1 MPFTSH
7 DPSAVQRGVLE
18 LTALSALAA
27 AWRRTPTAQI
37 PERLSEILLR
47 GVGAEFVSCRLKLGK
62 DGSDLEAACFSGTPV
77 AFDRDDALRSALSSY
92 AHLDGAARH
101 VLVSDAAG
109 GQEPLRI
116 AIQPVGVEGGM
127 GSLVAATQRSD
138 FPNDMD
144 RLLLEAGANHAN
156 IILQER
162 QADELLKETEERLRL
177 SIASA
182 ARVTRVKD
190 DVIPTASSELRRA
203 AAIVEHSEDVIL
215 GKTLDGIVTS
225 WNPAAER
232 LYGYTA
238 DEMIGRSVSVLAP
251 PHRHSE
257 VPQILEKLKRGES
270 VSDYE
275 TERVTKAGRPI
286 DVSLRISPI
295 RDGSGALIGAST
307 IARDITERK
316 RRERQLREA
325 TDELRVFRR
334 VIEES
339 PDGMS
344 VVDREYV
351 YRIVNRVYV
360 EMHQRAAEEIVG
372 RTMPDLLGESVFRGV
387 VQPVLDRCFA
397 GESVRHET
405 SLEYPMGVRSV
416 EIRYYPLRKD
426 GHVEFAV
433 IVTHDLTERKR
444 MTEELRLSHAHLR
457 HAQELSRV
465 GSYEFCVPPSPRTR
479 WSEQIFEILQRNP
492 DEGTMSPEE
501 FILRV
506 VHPDDQAY
514 VTEGVARSVREM
526 TPFELQYRIVRPDG
540 VVRIVQSVGES
551 MKGASSTLTTIGTL
565 QDVTDRL
572 HAAETLREA
581 QAKLAHVARVAT
593 MGELGASI
601 AHEINQ
607 PLAAIVNDGA
617 ACLRWLQA
625 HPPALDEARD
635 SVRHMVADANRAS
648 HVVARIRA
656 LLAKKP
662 SEKVPFDP
670 VRLVVDTAA
679 VVSGEIARMAV
690 ILRIYQ
696 EPDLPKVLGDRIQI
710 QQVLINLIVNAL
722 DAMST
727 IDDRPRELAV
737 RTARGASST
746 LLVAVRDSG
755 PGVIPDLHDRI
766 FEPFYTTK
774 PDGLGMGLAISRSI
788 IEEHGGHLWAIAHDG
803 PGLTVQFTMPIAGE
817 AA

>member
-1 MPFTSH
+1 
-7 DPSAVQRGVLE
+7 
-18 LTALSALAA
+18 
-27 AWRRTPTAQI
+27 
-37 PERLSEILLR
+37 
-47 GVGAEFVSCRLKLGK
+47 
-62 DGSDLEAACFSGTPV
+62 GT
-77 AFDRDDALRSALSSY
+77 
-92 AHLDGAARH
+92 ARH
-101 VLVSDAAG
+101 VLVADAAV
-109 GQEPLRI
+109 GQATNLRI
-116 AIQPVGVEGGM
+116 AVQPVGAEGGM

-138 FPNDMD
+138 FPNDGD
-144 RLLLEAGANHAN
+144 RLLLEAAASHTA

-177 SIASA
+177 AIASA
-182 ARVTRVKD
+182 ARVARAKD
-190 DVIPTASSELRRA
+190 DIITTASNELRRA

-232 LYGYTA
+232 LYGYTVA
-238 DEMIGRSVSVLAP
+238 EMIGRPISVLVP
-251 PHRHSE
+251 PDRSDE
-257 VPQILEKLKRGES
+257 VPQILERLKRGEA

-275 TERVTKAGRPI
+275 TRRVTKAGRPI

-316 RRERQLREA
+316 RRERQLHEA

-334 VIEES
+334 VIDES
-339 PDGMS
+339 PDGIS

-351 YRIVNRVYV
+351 CRIVNRVYA
-360 EMHQRAAEEIVG
+360 EMQQRRAEEIVG
-372 RTMPDLLGESVFRGV
+372 RTLPHLLGASVFRGV
-387 VQPVLDRCFA
+387 VQPMLDRCFA
-397 GESVRHET
+397 GESVRYEA
-405 SLEYPMGVRSV
+405 SLEYPIGVRSV

-426 GHVEFAV
+426 GHVEYAV
-433 IVTHDLTERKR
+433 VVTHDLTERKR
-444 MTEELRLSHAHLR
+444 MSEELRLSHAHLR

-465 GSYEFCVPPSPRTR
+465 GSYEFSVPPSPLTR

-492 DEGTMSPEE
+492 DKGTMSPEE
-501 FILRV
+501 FIARV

-514 VTEGVARSVREM
+514 VADGVARSVREVK
-526 TPFELQYRIVRPDG
+526 PFELQFRILRADG
-540 VVRIVQSVGES
+540 VVRVVHSVGES
-551 MKGASSTLTTIGTL
+551 LKAPDSSTVTMIGTL

-581 QAKLAHVARVAT
+581 QAKLAHVVRVAT
-593 MGELGASI
+593 MGELGTSI

-656 LLAKKP
+656 LLAKKQ

-670 VRLVVDTAA
+670 VGLVVDTAA
-679 VVSGEIARMAV
+679 IVNGEIARLAV

-696 EPDLPKVLGDRIQI
+696 EPDLPTVLGDRIQI
-710 QQVLINLIVNAL
+710 QQVLINLIMNAL

-737 RTARGASST
+737 RSARGASST

-755 PGVIPDLHDRI
+755 PGVTPDLRDRM